1 MTAPVVPSGS
11 GSRTGRRPMSAS
23 SGPAG
28 RLWAGR
34 AATAIVAGLVALVGV
49 LVCRWLFNVPIL
61 APQGEG
67 VYGDAA
73 TTNFVLAAAGAAFL
87 ATRWRTCSW

>member
-1 MTAPVVPSGS
+1 
-11 GSRTGRRPMSAS
+11 MSAS